1 MLLPINKIN
10 VLTQKLI
17 KKFVPSKTLQPKVL
31 ETDKLNLGNLKPLEK
46 DVCIITPAKKTPNA
60 SLPVSLQSV
69 DKALIN
75 KFSQE
80 TLRDLGGEWQRFSR
94 EEING
99 LIKLCKTDK
108 ELVIYLVDQK
118 APHYLRGFA
127 QQGRFVFSDIKWF
140 TELFTDNRNKDFK
153 KFLIELIDAKTSDG
167 KPLNRTSRI
176 KNLMQLGTKDFAVAK
191 NIADT
196 DISADEVKNL
206 FELIET
212 NPQNY
217 KDIVD
222 SGLFDLIKQG
232 RINHDILSGIGAQKT
247 LSKAVLQDIRK
258 IKNNETY
265 VKTLPELAD
274 MNNIYKYTGNGEV
287 FEYKSKLYIND
298 NGNPVFINLTKEK
311 FEELF
316 PLIDSAYMRQGNI
329 DDCWLISVLDALMS
343 KPKGRAAVLK
353 TIRQEGNDIIVQFGG
368 SKKSIRFKDGNFP
381 ENTDDSV
388 HAAKGLRLLEIAFA
402 IHRKNGYPKGVQEV
416 DALNLFKQN
425 KVSMQRL
432 DAGILGE
439 AIDSLI
445 GDNLTFKE
453 IIKLIFTSFR
463 DDILWRNRPEKLIKR
478 YANSDESILTFYIN
492 SSKDKIKNQIVNI
505 DDKYTFVTEHGYAIK
520 GFDKKNGNIYFS
532 NPWNTEVIEE
542 VPLKKF
548 LELPC
553 NVVQMNLV

>member
-1 MLLPINKIN
+1 
-10 VLTQKLI
+10 
-17 KKFVPSKTLQPKVL
+17 
-31 ETDKLNLGNLKPLEK
+31 
-46 DVCIITPAKKTPNA
+46 
-60 SLPVSLQSV
+60 
-69 DKALIN
+69 
-75 KFSQE
+75 
-80 TLRDLGGEWQRFSR
+80 
-94 EEING
+94 
-99 LIKLCKTDK
+99 
-108 ELVIYLVDQK
+108 
-118 APHYLRGFA
+118 
-127 QQGRFVFSDIKWF
+127 
-140 TELFTDNRNKDFK
+140 
-153 KFLIELIDAKTSDG
+153 
-167 KPLNRTSRI
+167 
-176 KNLMQLGTKDFAVAK
+176 
-191 NIADT
+191 
-196 DISADEVKNL
+196 
-206 FELIET
+206 
-212 NPQNY
+212 
-217 KDIVD
+217 
-222 SGLFDLIKQG
+222 
-232 RINHDILSGIGAQKT
+232 
-247 LSKAVLQDIRK
+247 
-258 IKNNETY
+258 
-265 VKTLPELAD
+265 

-463 DDILWRNRPEKLIKR
+463 DDILGRNRPEKLIKR